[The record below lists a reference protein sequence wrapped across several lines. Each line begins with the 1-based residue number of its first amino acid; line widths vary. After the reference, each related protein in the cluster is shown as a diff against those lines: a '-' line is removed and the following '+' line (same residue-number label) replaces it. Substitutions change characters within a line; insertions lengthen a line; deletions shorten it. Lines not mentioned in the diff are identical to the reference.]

1 MQQQLVVTGKFLG
14 AKPTQLVGQN
24 NYAVR
29 PFYVDLTD
37 NPDYPNTP
45 EFQLKGDKVNLV
57 DNLTKGQMIQV
68 KFNIDGRKYTNR
80 DGVAG
85 VITNLNA
92 WKIEVVQMQSA
103 AVAPTPRA
111 AAPAPA
117 MSGPGQ
123 YVAPAPAAAPAP
135 VAAGFEHQGEG
146 SDDLPF

>member
-29 PFYVDLTD
+29 PFYLDLTD
-37 NPDYPNTP
+37 NPEYPNTP

-57 DNLTKGQMIQV
+57 DNLTKGQMVQV

-80 DGVAG
+80 EGRDG
-85 VITNLNA
+85 VITNLNV

-103 AVAPTPRA
+103 AVAPAPRA
-111 AAPAPA
+111 AAPAPVPT

-123 YVAPAPAAAPAP
+123 YSQQSAPAP
-135 VAAGFEHQGEG
+135 VAAGVEHQGEG